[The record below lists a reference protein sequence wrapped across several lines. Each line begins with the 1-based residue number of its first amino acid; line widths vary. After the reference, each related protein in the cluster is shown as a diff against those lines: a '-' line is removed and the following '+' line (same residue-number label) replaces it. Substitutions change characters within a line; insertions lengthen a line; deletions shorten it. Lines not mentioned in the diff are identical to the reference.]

1 MKTISF
7 LLAVYAISII
17 FVGCNKD
24 EIEYTDESIIVN
36 SEPSISIYK
45 TKQDYRNFIAVSIDS
60 AGNVVVYPV
69 YNLNS
74 PSISIDSKGV
84 VKYKNRWF
92 LKSGY
97 IVEKEISYDKVF
109 TNITFQEQ
117 VDFITS
123 SSNDITGDWYKSRI
137 IDKQPFTEYY
147 WLDGLNHQTQ
157 EFTLGQI
164 NKMIENGTIETIF
177 TKIK

>member
-7 LLAVYAISII
+7 LLGVFAIPII
-17 FVGCNKD
+17 FVSCNKD
-24 EIEYTDESIIVN
+24 EIDYADESIIVN

-45 TKQDYRNFIAVSIDS
+45 TKNDYRNFIAVIIDS
-60 AGNVVVYPV
+60 FDNVVAYPV

-74 PSISIDSKGV
+74 PSISIDSKGI

-117 VDFITS
+117 VDFIKS
-123 SSNDITGDWYKSRI
+123 SGNVITGDWYRPRI
-137 IDKQPFTEYY
+137 IDKQPFKEYY
-147 WLDGLNHQTQ
+147 WLNGLNHQTQ

-164 NKMIENGTIETIF
+164 NKMIENGTIESVF

>member
-7 LLAVYAISII
+7 LLAVFAISII
-17 FVGCNKD
+17 FVSCNKD
-24 EIEYTDESIIVN
+24 ELDYADESIIVN

-45 TKQDYRNFIAVSIDS
+45 TKQNYRNFIAVSIDS
-60 AGNVVVYPV
+60 VDNVVIYPV
-69 YNLNS
+69 YDINS
-74 PSISIDSKGV
+74 LSISIDRNGV

-97 IVEKEISYDKVF
+97 IVEKEISYENVF
-109 TNITFQEQ
+109 TNVTFQEQ
-117 VDFITS
+117 VDYIKSTG
-123 SSNDITGDWYKSRI
+123 NEITGDWYRPRI

-147 WLDGLNHQTQ
+147 WLGGLGHPIK

-164 NKMIENGTIETIF
+164 NKMIETGTIETVF